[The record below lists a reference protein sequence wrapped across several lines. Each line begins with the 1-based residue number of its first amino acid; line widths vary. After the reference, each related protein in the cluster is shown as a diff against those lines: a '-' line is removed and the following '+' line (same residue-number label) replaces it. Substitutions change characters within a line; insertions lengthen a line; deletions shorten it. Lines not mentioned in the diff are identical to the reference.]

1 MKRVQP
7 TEIGGRSH
15 ELLLLLGEELKQ
27 PLVAISQLAEMNDG
41 DGSDV
46 KAHAKSALTTID
58 NILLY
63 QKVASGQTS
72 LKLEPVHVGSTM
84 HEVAHAMQPIM
95 RAAGCRTEIII
106 QHGLSPVDVDRRLLK
121 SALQSLWQG
130 FLGTVAESS
139 DVVCRARRT
148 PAGIRLSLHSAGAS
162 IDELH
167 FTKSNPTSSQ
177 SLSGVA
183 GSGADFLT
191 AQGIFALL
199 GGELNK
205 SSAKKLAGI
214 GVTLKVS
221 RQLQMI

>member
-7 TEIGGRSH
+7 AVIEGRNH

-27 PLVAISQLAEMNDG
+27 PLVAISQLAEMQP
-41 DGSDV
+41 GSSPDLI
-46 KAHAKSALTTID
+46 AHAKSAMTTID

-84 HEVAHAMQPIM
+84 HEVASMMQPIM
-95 RAAGCRTEIII
+95 RVAGCRTELII

-130 FLGTVAESS
+130 FLSTVKDSS
-139 DVVCRARRT
+139 EVICQARKT
-148 PAGIRLSLHSAGAS
+148 PKGIRLSLYSAGS
-162 IDELH
+162 TIEDLH
-167 FTKSNPTSSQ
+167 FAKTNPVSSQ
-177 SLSGVA
+177 AITGIA
-183 GSGADFLT
+183 GSGADLLT
-191 AQGIFALL
+191 AQGIFSLL
-199 GGELNK
+199 GAELNK
-205 SSAKKLAGI
+205 SSAKKVTGI